1 MDPSECSLTDISG
14 KSVRHLS
21 PGVNL
26 NQIFHPARHPGCF
39 GCMNSGSFGQDF
51 SHRVEKTSQEFWPP
65 AAVVQHQGVYGGG
78 LHPSGTGP
86 ESPRWRCETYQ
97 CAAAGATARNPA
109 VGEETYDFDP
119 ALEPPL
125 PLRSDDEWLQM
136 APCLPPQHCL
146 HNYGDALCRFNT
158 CRLPQQPCHLPA
170 LRQHLRPCAD
180 PNALFCCQD
189 NFRSSSLAQGSVS
202 INVPR
207 IIIPRDMNQVRVMN
221 LHSGGAALPPQTPNR
236 RIVRLPDKNQKVFVT
251 YSSDSAIEVV
261 PFMDFLTQHGFR
273 AAMDIWDS
281 PISRPDGYLLD
292 QPSALI
298 IIAISPNYKA
308 DVEGARM
315 DTQSPHTRYIYTMMQ
330 NQFIQQGSLNFRF
343 IPVCF
348 LNSSQKHVPS
358 WLQNTRVYLWPQ
370 EMEDLLLGLFRAEK
384 YAPPPVST
392 DLTVTMRPV
401 APTFADA
408 P

>member
-146 HNYGDALCRFNT
+146 HNYE
-158 CRLPQQPCHLPA
+158 
-170 LRQHLRPCAD
+170 
-180 PNALFCCQD
+180 
-189 NFRSSSLAQGSVS
+189 
-202 INVPR
+202 
-207 IIIPRDMNQVRVMN
+207 
-221 LHSGGAALPPQTPNR
+221 
-236 RIVRLPDKNQKVFVT
+236 KVFVT